1 MKSILLINTPKMN
14 YCSTKNNS
22 KTELDI
28 DNSYPIGLLS
38 ISSYIK
44 HDNRFKVDYLDANFY
59 HMDYNTI
66 LKKIKAFNPEYI
78 ALNMTFPN
86 MHIVNELNK
95 KIRNENP
102 KRKIILGGPAATLI
116 PEYLLKN
123 SEVDYIVKG
132 EGEETVLDLLNHLES
147 KQDIS
152 TVKGIAYKT
161 SGNKIITTESRKP
174 LHMDHLPSI
183 DVDNIPEEIKKYSKE
198 VSLVTSRGCDSCCS
212 FCSTPKIWGIGKKYL
227 RSYSIDHI
235 FKELENYEKKGFKFE
250 SVHFLDDNFTNDWDR
265 VEEFMD
271 KWNKTYKKKGKTW
284 RCISKIKSINNQKRI
299 DKMIDSGLTHISVGV
314 ESANPKIL
322 KSIGKGL
329 KVKEVN
335 KFQRLCKD
343 RPIKIK
349 GFFMIGFP
357 NESEKDI
364 IKTINYI
371 EKSQFNSIGINI
383 VMAYPGTRLYE
394 QIYGKDKIFLPE
406 YGDIDFSKIKT
417 EEVQSIM
424 KKYSSAPKTSLSKHV
439 SIERLYEL
447 KELAYERFLK
457 NR

>member
-1 MKSILLINTPKMN
+1 
-14 YCSTKNNS
+14 
-22 KTELDI
+22 
-28 DNSYPIGLLS
+28 
-38 ISSYIK
+38 
-44 HDNRFKVDYLDANFY
+44 
-59 HMDYNTI
+59 
-66 LKKIKAFNPEYI
+66 
-78 ALNMTFPN
+78 
-86 MHIVNELNK
+86 
-95 KIRNENP
+95 
-102 KRKIILGGPAATLI
+102 
-116 PEYLLKN
+116 
-123 SEVDYIVKG
+123 
-132 EGEETVLDLLNHLES
+132 
-147 KQDIS
+147 
-152 TVKGIAYKT
+152 
-161 SGNKIITTESRKP
+161 
-174 LHMDHLPSI
+174 
-183 DVDNIPEEIKKYSKE
+183 
-198 VSLVTSRGCDSCCS
+198 
-212 FCSTPKIWGIGKKYL
+212 
-227 RSYSIDHI
+227 
-235 FKELENYEKKGFKFE
+235 
-250 SVHFLDDNFTNDWDR
+250 
-265 VEEFMD
+265 
-271 KWNKTYKKKGKTW
+271 
-284 RCISKIKSINNQKRI
+284 
-299 DKMIDSGLTHISVGV
+299 MIDSGLTHISVGV

-371 EKSQFNSIGINI
+371 EKSQSNSIGINI